1 MDSKFGFKNS
11 SETLN
16 LECNEILSLDNSI
29 RFVAMCS
36 KEGKMLNVKYREDIT
51 PLLND
56 KELLYSIIKSVER
69 INVRKESEEKLGPA
83 IYSVTAYANVK
94 RVTIPVNGGGVVFV
108 SFEGN
113 GNEFTILKKILG
125 QINQPRSNQIYS

>member
-1 MDSKFGFKNS
+1 MDSKFGLKNR
-11 SETLN
+11 SETIS

-51 PLLND
+51 PLLNE

-69 INVRKESEEKLGPA
+69 IDARKESEEKLGPS

-94 RVTIPVNGGGVVFV
+94 RATISVNGGGLVFV

-125 QINQPRSNQIYS
+125 QINQPKSNQIYS

>member
-1 MDSKFGFKNS
+1 MNSKFGLKNR
-11 SETLN
+11 SETIS

-51 PLLND
+51 PLLNE

-69 INVRKESEEKLGPA
+69 IDARKESEEKLGPS
-83 IYSVTAYANVK
+83 IYSVTPYANVK
-94 RVTIPVNGGGVVFV
+94 RATISVNGGGLVFV

-125 QINQPRSNQIYS
+125 QINQPKSNPIYS

>member
-1 MDSKFGFKNS
+1 MDSKFGLKNR
-11 SETLN
+11 SETIS

-36 KEGKMLNVKYREDIT
+36 KEGKMLNVKYRQDIT
-51 PLLND
+51 PLLNE

-69 INVRKESEEKLGPA
+69 INARKESEEKLGPS

-94 RVTIPVNGGGVVFV
+94 RATISVKGGGLVFV

-125 QINQPRSNQIYS
+125 QINQPKSSQIYS

>member
-1 MDSKFGFKNS
+1 MNLNNHSKNL
-11 SETLN
+11 SETRN
-16 LECNEILSLDNSI
+16 FECSEILALDNSI

-36 KEGKMLNVKYREDIT
+36 KKGKMLNVKYRNDVS
-51 PLLND
+51 PLLNE

-69 INVRKESEEKLGPA
+69 NNTRKESEEKLGPS

-94 RVTIPVNGGGVVFV
+94 RATIPIKGEGLVFV

-113 GNEFTILKKILG
+113 KNEFTILKKILG
-125 QINQPRSNQIYS
+125 EINQSERF